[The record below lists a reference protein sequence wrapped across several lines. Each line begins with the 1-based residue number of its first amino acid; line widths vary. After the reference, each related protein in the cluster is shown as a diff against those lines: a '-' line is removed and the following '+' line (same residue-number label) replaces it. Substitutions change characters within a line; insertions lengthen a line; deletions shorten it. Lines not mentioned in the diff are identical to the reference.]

1 MGLMRD
7 SEAGG
12 GAVSTVVTEFLNWAR
27 GSGLEVVL
35 LILGAV
41 LLTRFAKWVGVRI
54 DQHVDAGSSDKDSL
68 VRSEAIKHRQAVTQV
83 ITWVTVAVIWAV
95 AVVLVIA
102 RVGIP
107 IESLIAPATA
117 VGILTGLGLQK
128 AAQDV
133 VAGAFIIAERQYGL
147 GDLVAVS
154 AIGISEDKMGTIE
167 DISLRI
173 TRMRTANGEL
183 VIVPNGGIVRV
194 INFSR
199 DWARAVVDIPL
210 PATADA
216 TRVRHLLGEVAKDS
230 YNDESLR
237 PMLMD
242 EPVVLGVESLDVGQ
256 LNVRMVA
263 RTLPGKQFDVSR
275 ELRGRVAQAFQ
286 QADITTDAEPTS
298 ETTGP
303 G

>member
-1 MGLMRD
+1 
-7 SEAGG
+7 
-12 GAVSTVVTEFLNWAR
+12 
-27 GSGLEVVL
+27 
-35 LILGAV
+35 
-41 LLTRFAKWVGVRI
+41 VRI
-54 DQHVDAGSSDKDSL
+54 DQHVDADSSDENSL
-68 VRSEAIKHRQAVTQV
+68 VRSEAIKHRRAVTQV
-83 ITWVTVAVIWAV
+83 ITWVTIAVIWAV
-95 AVVLVIA
+95 AVVLILA
-102 RVGIP
+102 RFGIP
-107 IESLIAPATA
+107 IESLVAPAAA
-117 VGILTGLGLQK
+117 VGLLTGLGLQK

-133 VAGAFIIAERQYGL
+133 VAGVFIIAERQYGL

-154 AIGISEDKMGTIE
+154 AVGFSEDKMGTIE

-216 TRVRHLLGEVAKDS
+216 TRVSHLLGEVAKDS

-242 EPVVLGVESLDVGQ
+242 EPVVLGVESLDVGH

-263 RTLPGKQFDVSR
+263 RTLPGKQFDVGR
-275 ELRGRVAQAFQ
+275 ELRGRVARTFQ
-286 QADITTDAEPTS
+286 QAGITTEAEPTS

>member
-1 MGLMRD
+1 
-7 SEAGG
+7 
-12 GAVSTVVTEFLNWAR
+12 VSAALTQVLNWAR

-41 LLTRFAKWVGVRI
+41 LLSRFVKWAGVRI
-54 DQHVDAGSSDKDSL
+54 DQSVDAASSEENTL
-68 VRSEAIKHRQAVTQV
+68 VRSETIKHRQAVTQV
-83 ITWVTVAVIWAV
+83 ITWVAIAVIWAV
-95 AVVLVIA
+95 TGVLVLA
-102 RVGIP
+102 RFGIP
-107 IESLIAPATA
+107 IESLIAPAAA
-117 VGILTGLGLQK
+117 VGLLTGLGLQK

-133 VAGAFIIAERQYGL
+133 TAGVFIIAERQYGL

-154 AIGISEDKMGTIE
+154 AVGFSDSTRGTIE
-167 DISLRI
+167 EISLRI

-183 VIVPNGGIVRV
+183 VIVPNGNIVRV
-194 INFSR
+194 VNFSR

-216 TRVRHLLGEVAKDS
+216 KRVSHVLTEVAKDS
-230 YNDESLR
+230 YNDVSLR
-237 PMLMD
+237 PLLMD
-242 EPVVLGVESLDVGQ
+242 EPVVLGVESLDIDR

-275 ELRGRVAQAFQ
+275 ALRGRVVRAFAQAGIP
-286 QADITTDAEPTS
+286 ADAEPTS
-298 ETTGP
+298 ETTGS